1 MIGLAQFHNF
11 ELYIQPDPFV
21 GLDVGHLHRPLI
33 DLPHQGVLSI
43 DFGIQTNLT
52 QFSVSNNMLRPTGV
66 TGATIDQFT
75 RFPMPSLGVASSE
88 RPMGAEPLLGRIFP
102 PPLTRQARGCIANP
116 AEAQLRADA
125 EASAMSR
132 AVTAQGEV
140 DGLKFARPLRVGLP
154 VLVRSGLYYVE
165 AVHHQISRDDY
176 RQNFVAWRNAVGL
189 TGTETF
195 FDVVAAIA

>member
-1 MIGLAQFHNF
+1 
-11 ELYIQPDPFV
+11 
-21 GLDVGHLHRPLI
+21 
-33 DLPHQGVLSI
+33 
-43 DFGIQTNLT
+43 
-52 QFSVSNNMLRPTGV
+52 
-66 TGATIDQFT
+66 
-75 RFPMPSLGVASSE
+75 
-88 RPMGAEPLLGRIFP
+88 LLGRIFP
-102 PPLTRQARGCIANP
+102 PPLTLQARGCIANP

-154 VLVRSGLYYVE
+154 VLVRGAGKQNSGLYYVE